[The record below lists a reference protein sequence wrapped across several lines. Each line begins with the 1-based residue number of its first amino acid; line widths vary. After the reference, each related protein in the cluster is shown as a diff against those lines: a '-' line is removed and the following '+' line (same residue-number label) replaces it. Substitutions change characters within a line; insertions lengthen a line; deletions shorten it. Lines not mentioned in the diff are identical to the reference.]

1 MAIVTPKK
9 DKLAQIISQVNATG
23 SVEEASRQV
32 QVRTQYLFEL
42 NAFAK
47 NQGLFG
53 YQLAKNIH
61 FELAGFITRGILTN
75 TMKMIRFEARRVY
88 KEAITA
94 MYSEGELKM
103 WSIALNHPKYQFPT
117 KDCYLF
123 F

>member
-1 MAIVTPKK
+1 VTPKK
-9 DKLAQIISQVNATG
+9 DKLAQIINQLHAVG
-23 SVEEASRQV
+23 SVEEASQQV

-61 FELAGFITRGILTN
+61 FELVGFITRGILTN
-75 TMKMIRFEARRVY
+75 TMKLIRFEGRRVY

-94 MYSEGELKM
+94 MYQEGELKM
-103 WSIALNHPKYQFPT
+103 
-117 KDCYLF
+117 
-123 F
+123 